1 MELLLE
7 LKLLEEFAIDEDDS
21 EFEKFVWVG
30 VELELAILLELLDEI
45 SKLPELSV
53 DVFSG
58 SEEELVI

>member
-7 LKLLEEFAIDEDDS
+7 LKLLEEFAKEEDDS
-21 EFEKFVWVG
+21 EFEEFVWVG

-58 SEEELVI
+58 PEGELII